1 VAGRDTAVKDIKT
14 NAMKTLPALIAF
26 FMVYYALWLLSL
38 PFTILRKFVEAAA
51 GDEE

>member
-1 VAGRDTAVKDIKT
+1 
-14 NAMKTLPALIAF
+14 MKTLPALIAF

-38 PFTILRKFVEAAA
+38 PLVILRNLVRAAA